1 MTRSFASRFVAVF
14 AAVAVV
20 VVVVVFEQHIK
31 MNLMDIN
38 MLTDGPVLNIPV
50 TPFENDVRLLYSFQ
64 NEV

>member
-1 MTRSFASRFVAVF
+1 
-14 AAVAVV
+14 
-20 VVVVVFEQHIK
+20 

-50 TPFENDVRLLYSFQ
+50 TPFENDVRLLYPFQ

>member
-14 AAVAVV
+14 AAVA

-50 TPFENDVRLLYSFQ
+50 TPFENDVRLLYPFQ

>member
-14 AAVAVV
+14 AAVAV

-64 NEV
+64 NEA

>member
-14 AAVAVV
+14 AAVAV

-38 MLTDGPVLNIPV
+38 MLTDGSVLNIPV

>member
-20 VVVVVFEQHIK
+20 VVVVFKQHIK

>member
-14 AAVAVV
+14 AAVAV